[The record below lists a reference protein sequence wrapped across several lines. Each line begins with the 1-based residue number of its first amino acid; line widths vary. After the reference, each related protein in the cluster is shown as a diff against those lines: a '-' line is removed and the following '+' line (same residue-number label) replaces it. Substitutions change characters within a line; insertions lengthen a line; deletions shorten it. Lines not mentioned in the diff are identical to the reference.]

1 MSGRSRDGSNIVKFP
16 IGRVVREHRNALIV
30 GATSEEE
37 AIAQSLVSVRRAIT
51 TLRRQESSLFLRSYR
66 AWKRATPEQ
75 RRRVGEESMRRIYAR
90 LAEDDAERQEIGN
103 GDSAA

>member
-66 AWKRATPEQ
+66 AWKGNARTAPP
-75 RRRVGEESMRRIYAR
+75 RRRRKYAPHLCAVSRR
-90 LAEDDAERQEIGN
+90 
-103 GDSAA
+103 